1 MLTCRGA
8 RFHLSPVSGSCWR
21 FSSYFF
27 PPNCSEIPRLTPGD
41 LRQLFSLHIRQT
53 PEFGAKTS
61 KAWSPSSVRRT
72 GRRRAWGGRCPGRD
86 PPAAGGAA
94 GADFSLFLRT
104 GRDSGRC
111 FFLGAQPL
119 DLMPF
124 GAWLALEESGQTV
137 SPVIPSSPA
146 LPVLPTGAKSWLTT
160 VISE

>member
-8 RFHLSPVSGSCWR
+8 RFDLSPVSGSCCGF
-21 FSSYFF
+21 FSYS
-27 PPNCSEIPRLTPGD
+27 PPPPP
-41 LRQLFSLHIRQT
+41 QLL
-53 PEFGAKTS
+53 
-61 KAWSPSSVRRT
+61 WNPSSHS
-72 GRRRAWGGRCPGRD
+72 GRSSPAVFFAYPSNPRIWGENFWSLVPEQCKKDGEAAGLGGRCPGRD

-94 GADFSLFLRT
+94 GADFSLFLRR
-104 GRDSGRC
+104 GGDSGRC

-137 SPVIPSSPA
+137 SPVIPSSP
-146 LPVLPTGAKSWLTT
+146 VLPTGAKSWLTT